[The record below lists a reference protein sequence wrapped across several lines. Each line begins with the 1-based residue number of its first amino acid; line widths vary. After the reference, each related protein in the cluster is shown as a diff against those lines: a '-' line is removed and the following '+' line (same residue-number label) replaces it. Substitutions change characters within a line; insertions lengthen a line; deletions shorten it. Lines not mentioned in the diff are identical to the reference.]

1 MQSRKD
7 QVQAYFFVVGRL
19 VAAVTHGHPDAL
31 TTPNRRTATGTVLGV
46 LLALLL
52 VAVFFILGLF
62 IPGGNNA
69 WRKPGAIVLDSDSG
83 ARYVYLD
90 GQLRPALNYVSA
102 RLASGN
108 NEPLVSVS
116 AGSLT
121 GAPVGQPIGIPG
133 APDGVPT
140 AARLDT
146 GAWTVC
152 VGPSGAA
159 TPVVS
164 VLMGRSPGAAL
175 DGNQALLVSTPD
187 GARHL
192 VWQGSRHR
200 ITDPA
205 ASTVLGYG
213 RATALPVST
222 SWLNPIPPGRDLGV
236 PPTPRA
242 GEPGPPVDGRPSRIG
257 QVFEQRDAALDTEA
271 FYLLRPD
278 GLAALSPTSAALA
291 LASPSAAKAYPDSVP
306 APIPIA
312 PGAVSRLPSS
322 RSADLVDG
330 LPVRPPQ
337 VMIPPNGAVPCVRY
351 VPARDGPPMAVP
363 EVRPTADAVAG
374 AGAGGPPP
382 AGPNPPH
389 LSIPAGSGALVRG
402 GPGGPVFLVTDNG
415 NRFPLVGDDVLG
427 RLGYSPGTVVPLS
440 QELVDLLPAGTPLS
454 TADALRTSP

>member
-1 MQSRKD
+1 MQSRRD

-31 TTPNRRTATGTVLGV
+31 TSPNRRTATGAVLGI
-46 LLALLL
+46 LLAALL
-52 VAVFFILGLF
+52 VAVFFIYGLF
-62 IPGGNNA
+62 VPGGNNA

-133 APDGVPT
+133 APDGIPT

-146 GAWTVC
+146 GSWTTC
-152 VGPSGAA
+152 VGPSTAA

-164 VLMGRSPGAAL
+164 VLLGRAPGAAL
-175 DGNQALLVSTPD
+175 DGNQALLVSAPD

-192 VWQGSRHR
+192 VWQGTRHR

-205 ASTVLGYG
+205 ALAVLGYG
-213 RATALPVST
+213 RATPLPVAA
-222 SWLNPIPPGRDLGV
+222 SWINPIPPGRDLGV

-242 GEPGPPVDGRPSRIG
+242 GEPGPLVDGRPSRIG
-257 QVFEQRDAALDTEA
+257 QVFEQRDPALATDA

-291 LASPSAAKAYPDSVP
+291 LASPSTAKAYPDSAPV
-306 APIPIA
+306 PIPIA
-312 PGAVSRLPSS
+312 AGAVSRLPSS
-322 RSADLVDG
+322 RGADLVDG

-337 VMIPPNGAVPCVRY
+337 VVVPPNGAVPCVRY
-351 VPARDGPPMAVP
+351 VPSGDGPPAAIP

-374 AGAGGPPP
+374 AVPVARHRAGTT
-382 AGPNPPH
+382 AD
-389 LSIPAGSGALVRG
+389 LVSFPAGSGALVRG
-402 GPGGPVFLVTDNG
+402 GPGAPVFLVTDNG
-415 NRFPLVGDDVLG
+415 NRFPLMGEDVLG
-427 RLGYSPGTVVPLS
+427 RLGYAPGSVVPLS
-440 QELVDLLPAGTPLS
+440 QELVDLLPAGAPLS